1 MILEKINNANDI
13 KKIAPAQYG
22 VLAEE
27 IRKFIISNVSK
38 TGGHLASSLGV
49 VELTMALH
57 LVLNLPEDKI
67 LWDVGHQ
74 AYTHK
79 ILTGRKNEFNTL
91 RQLHGI
97 SGFPRICESEYDSF
111 GMGHSSTSL
120 SAGLGYVAAREL
132 SGGDNYVV
140 SVIGDGALTGG
151 MVYEAFNNLR
161 NVKGNY
167 IVVLNDNNMSIS
179 ENVGGVSRLLT
190 NLRTDEKYRDL
201 KFNIKTKLS
210 KIPVYGDNIIEGIQK
225 TKSSIKQFIIPGMF
239 FEDMGVTYIGPVDGH
254 DVPKLVKLLNMAK
267 RVDNPVLIHVH
278 TQKGRGYAPAEKN
291 PSLYHGIGPFD
302 VVTGKQLSDDKPKE
316 RTYSDVFS
324 AKICKL
330 ADENEKIVGITAAMP
345 DGTGLAKFKKTYP
358 NRFFDV
364 GIAEEHAVTFAAGLA
379 AAGYRPFVAI
389 YSSFLQRGFDQ
400 VIHDVCIQNLPVT
413 FIIDRAGIISG
424 DGATHQ
430 GIFDLSYMGMI
441 PGMTIMSPK
450 NKYELVDMLDY
461 ASQSD
466 GPITIRYPKGV
477 AGNAYKDCRS
487 AIEYGKSELLHMGRD
502 YAFVAV
508 GHTVEL
514 AMQVADRLKEL
525 GHDPTLV
532 NARFI
537 KPIDKIM
544 LKKLSRRHKYIVTFE
559 ENVLSGG
566 YGSNV
571 LEYCNENNVPVKIIN
586 IALSDSFIEHGTA
599 DELRHLTG
607 FDADSIYE
615 RLKEELKI
623 AEE

>member
-1 MILEKINNANDI
+1 MILDKINNANDI

-91 RQLHGI
+91 RKLHGI
-97 SGFPRICESEYDSF
+97 SGFPRISESEFDSF

-167 IVVLNDNNMSIS
+167 IVILNDNNMSIS

-210 KIPVYGDNIIEGIQK
+210 KIPVYGDNIIESIQK

-254 DVPKLVKLLNMAK
+254 DVSKLVKLLNMAK
-267 RVDNPVLIHVH
+267 RVNNPVLIHVH
-278 TQKGRGYAPAEKN
+278 TQKGKGYIPAEKN

-302 VVTGKQLSDDKPKE
+302 VASGRQLSDNKPKE

-324 AKICKL
+324 IKICKL

-345 DGTGLAKFKKTYP
+345 DGTGLAKLKKTYP

-413 FIIDRAGIISG
+413 FIIDRAGVIGG

-430 GIFDLSYMGMI
+430 GIFDLSYMGLI

-450 NKYELVDMLDY
+450 NKYELVDMLDF
-461 ASQSD
+461 ASHYD
-466 GPITIRYPKGV
+466 GPITIRFPKGV
-477 AGNAYKDCRS
+477 AGKEYKDCRDN
-487 AIEYGKSELLHMGRD
+487 IEYGKSELLHMGKD
-502 YAFVAV
+502 IAFVSV

-514 AMQVADRLKEL
+514 ATQVADRLKEL
-525 GHDPTLV
+525 GQDPTLV
-532 NARFI
+532 NARFV

-544 LKKLSRRHKYIVTFE
+544 LKKLSKRHKYIVTFE

-566 YGSNV
+566 FGSNV
-571 LEYCNENNVPVKIIN
+571 LNYCNENNVPIKIIN
-586 IALSDSFIEHGTA
+586 ISLPDSFIEHGTA
-599 DELRHLTG
+599 DELRHLSG

-615 RLKEELKI
+615 RLMEELKI